1 MMNNKQFLL
10 GMSAGL
16 IVGGAA
22 AAAMGMK
29 KNKKTGLGKT
39 LKTMSQVVDSVAN
52 SFKA

>member
-1 MMNNKQFLL
+1 MTNKQFLL

-16 IVGGAA
+16 MVGGAA

-39 LKTMSQVVDSVAN
+39 LKTMAQIVDSVAG
-52 SFKA
+52 SFKS

>member
-1 MMNNKQFLL
+1 MNKRQFLL

-16 IVGGAA
+16 VVGGAA

-29 KNKKTGLGKT
+29 KSRKTGLGKT
-39 LKTMSQVVDSVAN
+39 LRTMGYGVDSVAG

>member
-1 MMNNKQFLL
+1 MTNKQFLL

-16 IVGGAA
+16 MVGGAA

-39 LKTMSQVVDSVAN
+39 LKTMAQVVDSVAG
-52 SFKA
+52 SFAR